1 MLLDRPV
8 GERKANARLIA
19 SAPELLEALE
29 NALADINW
37 LLVEG
42 FDTNAEQLV
51 KQYRANERDYSES
64 CFYAVAKTLT
74 EIRDLFGADKI

>member
-1 MLLDRPV
+1 MSPEANLL
-8 GERKANARLIA
+8 RLAYI
-19 SAPELLEALE
+19 
-29 NALADINW
+29 DINA

-51 KQYRANERDYSES
+51 KQYRADERDYPES

>member
-1 MLLDRPV
+1 MSPEAHLLRI
-8 GERKANARLIA
+8 AYIAMNA
-19 SAPELLEALE
+19 
-29 NALADINW
+29 

-74 EIRDLFGADKI
+74 EIRDFFGADDIKTQYKERKQKEVK